1 MGLLFAPNSKL
12 FIGASSRI
20 FPCHEPL
27 ISRSHIAAAWR
38 LQRRPQ
44 FVPSARWRRD
54 GHRSIGG
61 VRGEPVE
68 DTHVLSSLATNLFA
82 IVGSALLISVWR
94 GWPLFFSSGGQV

>member
-1 MGLLFAPNSKL
+1 MG
-12 FIGASSRI
+12 
-20 FPCHEPL
+20 
-27 ISRSHIAAAWR
+27 IAACSIGLAIF
-38 LQRRPQ
+38 LVGCFGFSAVFSFSLIPALLS
-44 FVPSARWRRD
+44 VP
-54 GHRSIGG
+54 GLILTIIGG